1 MIDNYPIPPDNH
13 ILDLLS
19 TSVAI
24 VVLLIVAYIM
34 SDIKA
39 PEGKT
44 FWEHNT
50 GCGWGLILLGAFLGI
65 LWFSILSV
73 MGERME

>member
-1 MIDNYPIPPDNH
+1 MRLDFDNYPFE
-13 ILDLLS
+13 S
-19 TSVAI
+19 FVVAI
-24 VVLLIVAYIM
+24 ILAFILWN
-34 SDIKA
+34 IKG

-65 LWFSILSV
+65 LWFSLLSV